1 MSRYLIDRYRSTKLT
16 EQLRSCRHRGFF
28 ASELNSSLTGCYPG
42 AHPRTVLIQTAT
54 SGSAPRSVATRAHL
68 DDERRSCCGFLE
80 FNKLGAVGDLI
91 ARRHVKADDLA
102 LSWRG
107 DGVLHLHGLEN
118 QKRRSLLDDGAGL
131 GHQGDDPAGPRV
143 PQPPLDVIALAA
155 DVERV
160 DKRERP

>member
-1 MSRYLIDRYRSTKLT
+1 MSRKPVAVRRRI
-16 EQLRSCRHRGFF
+16 
-28 ASELNSSLTGCYPG
+28 NSSFVAVGTTCFSFCSPSRG
-42 AHPRTVLIQTAT
+42 PR
-54 SGSAPRSVATRAHL
+54 RC
-68 DDERRSCCGFLE
+68 ERRSCCGLLE

-102 LSWRG
+102 LFWRG

-131 GHQGDDPAGPRV
+131 GHQGDDLAGHGRS
-143 PQPPLDVIALAA
+143 QPSLDVIALSA

>member
-28 ASELNSSLTGCYPG
+28 AFELNSSLTDCYSG
-42 AHPRTVLIQTAT
+42 ARPRTVLIQTAT

-80 FNKLGAVGDLI
+80 FNKLGAIGDLI

-107 DGVLHLHGLEN
+107 DGVLHLHGPEN
-118 QKRRSLLDDGAGL
+118 QKRRSFSTMAPGSAIRVTTLPGMGA
-131 GHQGDDPAGPRV
+131 RN
-143 PQPPLDVIALAA
+143 PPLMSSPSL
-155 DVERV
+155 
-160 DKRERP
+160 PT